1 MVPSIKTIIIIL
13 FVLVMIV
20 VIDSIYRRLKPFIF
34 ARRGEVMAAIR
45 LLMLPSDKYKVLNS
59 VLLKTNWGN
68 CQIDHVIVSSF
79 GIFVLEIKNCK
90 GTIYGGDNS
99 EKWTR
104 FLKKRKYEL
113 VNPIKQNA
121 NHIKVLKEF
130 LRVDCPFYSVIVFNN
145 KAKVRSNAET
155 ALLTKQKDLIEDI
168 KKQNAIV
175 LSRDEVEEIADKIK
189 QYSVGFISSTM
200 KRNKKARVD
209 IKRRVFSVSD
219 DICPEC
225 GAKLTIRKSEYGEF
239 LSCSN
244 YPKCNYSHRF
254 IL

>member
-1 MVPSIKTIIIIL
+1 M
-13 FVLVMIV
+13 
-20 VIDSIYRRLKPFIF
+20 
-34 ARRGEVMAAIR
+34 
-45 LLMLPSDKYKVLNS
+45 
-59 VLLKTNWGN
+59 
-68 CQIDHVIVSSF
+68 
-79 GIFVLEIKNCK
+79 
-90 GTIYGGDNS
+90 
-99 EKWTR
+99 
-104 FLKKRKYEL
+104 
-113 VNPIKQNA
+113 
-121 NHIKVLKEF
+121 LKEF

-168 KKQNAIV
+168 KRQNAIV

-189 QYSVGFISSTM
+189 QYSVGFIASTM
-200 KRNKKARVD
+200 KRNKKARED